1 MSWKRVKLGELLTE
15 SKIESIKSDPDK
27 RITVRLN
34 LKGVEK
40 RPYER
45 GVEGAT
51 KYFIR
56 KGGQFIYGKQNL
68 FKGAFG
74 IIPKELDG
82 FESSSDIP
90 AFDIDK
96 KCLSEWLM
104 FYLRQG
110 NFYLSFESIAT
121 GTGSRRIQPARL
133 FEVEIPLPSVKEQ
146 QKIINDCNFIEK
158 KYCQISDELILQQSY
173 LQQLRQSILQE
184 AVQGKLSE
192 QNPLDED
199 AATLLKRI
207 KAEKQKLIKEGKL
220 KKEKE
225 LPPIKE
231 DEIPF
236 ELPKGWVWCRFGEL
250 IENVNNGLYKPE
262 QYYKPEGI
270 ISLRMYNIQ
279 DGEINFCAAKRVIL
293 NDDEKETY
301 KLQHNDILVNRVNS
315 ADLVGKAAIIP
326 RFGEIIVYE
335 SMNMRVRLFYK
346 NELAE
351 YINLYLRTDD
361 VKRYFTSSLKQAI
374 SQASINQTQ
383 LKNLLIA
390 LPPVVEQ
397 QSIVAK
403 VQQVQQQLNRLESQ
417 VQQSRE
423 YAEQLL
429 QAVLKEAFEKKGTV
443 YEENEMLSM
452 AAEDE
457 EIII

>member
-1 MSWKRVKLGELLTE
+1 MSWKKVKLGELLTE

-56 KGGQFIYGKQNL
+56 KAGQFIYGKQNL

-90 AFDIDK
+90 AFDMDK
-96 KCLSEWLM
+96 KCLPEWLM

-110 NFYLSFESIAT
+110 NFYLSLESIAT

-133 FEVEIPLPSVKEQ
+133 FEIEIPLPTLKEQ
-146 QKIINDCNFIEK
+146 QKIIDHCNFIEK
-158 KYCQISDELILQQSY
+158 KYGRINDELILQQTY

-192 QNPLDED
+192 QNPSDED

-207 KAEKQKLIKEGKL
+207 KAEKLRLIKEGKL

-225 LPPIKE
+225 LPPITE

-236 ELPKGWVWCRFGEL
+236 ELPKGWVWCRLQEITSLVTDGKHGDCPNDPNSGYFFL
-250 IENVNNGLYKPE
+250 SAKDVKNGK
-262 QYYKPEGI
+262 
-270 ISLRMYNIQ
+270 
-279 DGEINFCAAKRVIL
+279 L
-293 NDDEKETY
+293 NYEYARQITYQSFLETHRRTN
-301 KLQHNDILVNRVNS
+301 LECGDICLVNTGATIGKMAIATEDELTQKTTFQKSVAVIKLVRKLIIIEFVEIF
-315 ADLVGKAAIIP
+315 LVGSVQSLVKKSGGSAINNLLL
-326 RFGEIIVYE
+326 GDLKQL
-335 SMNMRVRLFYK
+335 LFPLPP
-346 NELAE
+346 LAE
-351 YINLYLRTDD
+351 
-361 VKRYFTSSLKQAI
+361 
-374 SQASINQTQ
+374 
-383 LKNLLIA
+383 
-390 LPPVVEQ
+390 Q
-397 QSIVAK
+397 QRIVAK
-403 VQQVQQQLNRLESQ
+403 VNKLQQQLNQLESQ

-423 YAEQLL
+423 YAQQLL
-429 QAVLKEAFEKKGTV
+429 QAVLKEAFEEKGTV
-443 YEENEMLSM
+443 YEENELVSM
-452 AAEDE
+452 VAEE
-457 EIII
+457 